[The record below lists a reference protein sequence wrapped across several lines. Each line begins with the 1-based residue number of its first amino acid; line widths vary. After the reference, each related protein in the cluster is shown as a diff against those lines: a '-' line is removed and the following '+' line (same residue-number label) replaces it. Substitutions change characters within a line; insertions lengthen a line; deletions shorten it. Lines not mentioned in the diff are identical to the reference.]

1 MHPPMRMPG
10 IPGSM
15 PSNALGQGMPP
26 PDTST
31 MLYSP
36 HAGTQVSTPSKI
48 DPNQI
53 PRPMTE
59 SSVIIYE
66 TRQGGQPNIP
76 PVGFGAHTVEMGV
89 PFSECCSVTV
99 CLICE

>member
-1 MHPPMRMPG
+1 MQPPLRMPG

-15 PSNALGQGMPP
+15 QPNTLGPP
-26 PDTST
+26 GTPTIP
-31 MLYSP
+31 YSP

-53 PRPMTE
+53 PRPMRE

-66 TRQGGQPNIP
+66 TRQGGQATIP
-76 PVGFGAHTVEMGV
+76 PVCLKAWC
-89 PFSECCSVTV
+89 PFSFIFRCMLNLFLP
-99 CLICE
+99 LIKE

>member
-1 MHPPMRMPG
+1 MPG

-26 PDTST
+26 LGTPT
-31 MLYSP
+31 MPYSP
-36 HAGTQVSTPSKI
+36 HSGTQVSTPSKI

-76 PVGFGAHTVEMGV
+76 PVGFGAHIVQMGV
-89 PFSECCSVTV
+89 LFSECCSITV
-99 CLICE
+99 SLIHE